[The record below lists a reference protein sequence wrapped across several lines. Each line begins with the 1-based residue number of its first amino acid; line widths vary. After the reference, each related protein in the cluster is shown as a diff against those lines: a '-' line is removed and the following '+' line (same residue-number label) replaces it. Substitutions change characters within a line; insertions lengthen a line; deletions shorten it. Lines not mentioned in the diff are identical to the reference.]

1 MGIYIFRKD
10 FLISL
15 LQSSDFIDFGN
26 DVLPAV
32 VERKRS
38 VVAYTFPGYWADV
51 GTVQAYWEA
60 NMSLLA
66 ENPAL
71 DLYDR
76 EWVVHTRSEE
86 RAPSKVG
93 TNAQVNGNLLSN
105 GCRVDGIV
113 ERSVLSPGVFVAEG
127 AVVRDSVILND
138 TVINAGAVVDRSI
151 IDKNVVI
158 GAGAHVGEGDDNTP
172 NRAMPE
178 QINTGITLVGKGS
191 VVPDGYTLGRNVIVH
206 SHTTEE
212 VYGKRKKVASGH
224 DVGAARR

>member
-1 MGIYIFRKD
+1 
-10 FLISL
+10 
-15 LQSSDFIDFGN
+15 
-26 DVLPAV
+26 
-32 VERKRS
+32 
-38 VVAYTFPGYWADV
+38 VAYTFPGYWADV

-86 RAPSKVG
+86 RAPSKIG
-93 TNAQVNGNLLSN
+93 AKAQVNGNLLSN

-113 ERSVLSPGVFVAEG
+113 ERSVLSPGVYVAEG
-127 AVVRDSVILND
+127 AIVRDSVILND
-138 TVINAGAVVDRSI
+138 TIIHAGAVVDRSI

-158 GAGAHVGEGDDNTP
+158 GAGAHVGDGDDNTP

-178 QINTGITLVGKGS
+178 QINTGISLVGKGS
-191 VVPDGYTLGRNVIVH
+191 VVPEGYLLGRNVVIH
-206 SHTTEE
+206 AHTGEDA
-212 VYGKRKKVASGH
+212 YGKRKKVASGH
-224 DVGAARR
+224 DVGSARR